1 MHMVKQVTTSMDMK
15 DGWTTQAL
23 EQVYDFLYH
32 IRTRFVKSNELAI
45 QLREIIRSMNPP
57 ISQRLLRLVFE
68 KKSE

>member
-1 MHMVKQVTTSMDMK
+1 MVKQVTTTMDMK

-32 IRTRFVKSNELAI
+32 IRSRFVKSSELSS
-45 QLREIIRSMNPP
+45 QLKEIIRTMNPP

-68 KKSE
+68 NKSE

>member
-1 MHMVKQVTTSMDMK
+1 MVKQVTTSMDMK

-32 IRTRFVKSNELAI
+32 IRSRFVKSTELAA
-45 QLREIIRSMNPP
+45 QLKEIILSMNSP

-68 KKSE
+68 NKYEQ